1 MYNNTNEGNSTA
13 NNTIKC
19 NNGWRYFKEPGEFTA
34 SMEFDLVC
42 DNAWVVPLVGTFLM
56 IGLMLGSIMGG
67 YVSDRF
73 GRKVAS
79 LAGMVALTVSSLLM
93 AFTPVWIGIHLMTLV
108 QSFANIVRIAFGMVL
123 INEICPNKYR
133 HRISVS
139 NILLS
144 SVGAAFLP
152 LFAFCFR
159 NWRYMTGAIGIVQI
173 FALLPAIFVLEE
185 SPRWL
190 CQNGKDKQYKRLL
203 HKAVQVNKNKL
214 NETEMSELENKR
226 LQVSEEA
233 GEKDTNKEKLSYL
246 HLIKIP
252 FLRKRIIIFSL
263 AWLSVCSSFY
273 GLSLNANN
281 LKGNRYLVFLCV
293 SGAET
298 PGHIL
303 SMLTIQ
309 KIGCRL
315 TFVIFNT
322 ITGCFLLITPLLQS
336 VNNVAV
342 IACNVVGKLFA
353 SGCFSLLYAFT
364 GDLFPTLLRSQSYGA
379 CSFVARISGGLV
391 PFLLYLGITLHE
403 SIPYLVLGVISVASA
418 FAVYFL
424 PETKSQ
430 PLPDSLEDARLQSRY
445 NQRIA
450 CHR

>member
-1 MYNNTNEGNSTA
+1 MCMNWMVKKLPVELKMMSRKTTKLLSPTDPNLSDNISWYIPVEEGADDELRWSRCYMYNNTNEGNSTT

-19 NNGWRYFKEPGEFTA
+19 NEGWRYFEEPGEFTA
-34 SMEFDLVC
+34 GMEFDLVC
-42 DNAWVVPLVGTFLM
+42 DKAWVVPLVGTFLM

-79 LAGMVALTVSSLLM
+79 LAGIVALTVSSLLM

-108 QSFANIVRIAFGMVL
+108 QSFSNILRMAFGMVL
-123 INEICPNKYR
+123 INEICPNNYR

-144 SVGAAFLP
+144 SIGAAFLP

-190 CQNGKDKQYKRLL
+190 CQNGKEKQYKRLL
-203 HKAVQVNKNKL
+203 HKAAKVNKNKL
-214 NETEMSELENKR
+214 NETEMSELENER
-226 LQVSEEA
+226 LRLSDKS

-281 LKGNRYLVFLCV
+281 LKGNRYLLYLGL

-303 SMLTIQ
+303 SILTIQ

-322 ITGCFLLITPLLQS
+322 ITGFFLLITPLLQS
-336 VNNVAV
+336 G
-342 IACNVVGKLFA
+342 ISDLCKKKHVG
-353 SGCFSLLYAFT
+353 
-364 GDLFPTLLRSQSYGA
+364 
-379 CSFVARISGGLV
+379 
-391 PFLLYLGITLHE
+391 
-403 SIPYLVLGVISVASA
+403 
-418 FAVYFL
+418 
-424 PETKSQ
+424 
-430 PLPDSLEDARLQSRY
+430 
-445 NQRIA
+445 
-450 CHR
+450 